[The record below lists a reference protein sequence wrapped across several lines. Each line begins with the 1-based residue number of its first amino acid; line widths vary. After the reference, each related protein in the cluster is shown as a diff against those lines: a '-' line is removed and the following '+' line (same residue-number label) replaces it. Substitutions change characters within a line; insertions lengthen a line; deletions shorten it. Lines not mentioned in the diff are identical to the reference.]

1 MVLNHKSIL
10 VFILLILLSLSLAG
24 CGDGSGDSSNTQPL
38 APVSSLP
45 DEIRAA
51 PASVQEAY
59 RFALANP
66 TILEQIP
73 CYCGCGSVGHKNN
86 YQCYVAGSGADG
98 KPIFDSHALG

>member
-1 MVLNHKSIL
+1 MVPKRKYG
-10 VFILLILLSLSLAG
+10 VFFILLILLAISLVG
-24 CGDGSGDSSNTQPL
+24 CSGDSGDASAAQPL

-45 DEIRAA
+45 EEVRAA

-98 KPIFDSHALG
+98 KPIFDNHALG

>member
-1 MVLNHKSIL
+1 MVSKRKVSFIFIL
-10 VFILLILLSLSLAG
+10 VILLAISLAG
-24 CGDGSGDSSNTQPL
+24 CSGDSGNTSSAQPL
-38 APVSSLP
+38 APASSLP
-45 DEIRAA
+45 EDVRAA
-51 PASVQEAY
+51 PANVQEAY

-98 KPIFDSHALG
+98 KPIFDNHALG

>member
-1 MVLNHKSIL
+1 MVPKRKYG
-10 VFILLILLSLSLAG
+10 VFFILLILLASSLVG
-24 CGDGSGDSSNTQPL
+24 CSGDSGDASAAQPL

-45 DEIRAA
+45 EEVRAA

-98 KPIFDSHALG
+98 KPIFDNHALG